1 MSLSLRRLL
10 PALLAAVMACAAAAQ
25 PLAALRL
32 THLSPDA
39 PRMDLV
45 IDQRLFLRDVD
56 YGQVTP
62 YSALPA
68 GQHEISLFPHRLPDG
83 EERSEDAGPRTLE
96 PITILVELEE
106 GMYYTL
112 AVSGFYQRTS
122 GADATGA
129 LAIAVEPSG
138 ATLSVSGPRGFSRR
152 FEGEEM
158 LEGLE
163 PGDYRIRAEHEGHQA
178 ATFEI
183 AVREEEVATVSIS
196 LQEGE
201 GDLTDAGPEV
211 ASEGAAAAWRPVEL
225 HAFRDDLSQAPPP
238 GGSRIRLIHLSP
250 TTLPVDLLAISSD
263 GGGEPV
269 VLATALSFPNASAYG
284 RLPGREFTLQIR
296 LAGTD
301 AILAQIP
308 ALTIDAGGVYTL
320 FLVREP
326 EDNYLRL
333 IPAVDLL
340 LSVRH

>member
-1 MSLSLRRLL
+1 MRRVILAIL
-10 PALLAAVMACAAAAQ
+10 ALLAVCSAVAQ

-45 IDQRLFLRDVD
+45 IDHRLFLRDVA

-62 YSALPA
+62 YSSLPA
-68 GQHEISLFPHRLPDG
+68 GQHEISVIPHRLPDAAAQA
-83 EERSEDAGPRTLE
+83 EDEGPRSLE
-96 PITILVELEE
+96 PITILVELDE

-122 GADATGA
+122 GAAATGA
-129 LAIAVEPSG
+129 LAIAVEPSD
-138 ATLSVSGPRGFSRR
+138 ATLVVSGPRGFSRR

-158 LEGLE
+158 LDGLE
-163 PGDYRIRAEHEGHQA
+163 PGDYRIRAEHEGHRA

-183 AVREEEVATVSIS
+183 SVREAEVATVSIS

-201 GDLTDAGPEV
+201 GDLTDAGPQV
-211 ASEGAAAAWRPVEL
+211 ASGGAAAAWRPVEL
-225 HAFRDDLSQAPPP
+225 HAFRDDLSAAPPP
-238 GGSRIRLIHLSP
+238 GGSRVRLIHLSP
-250 TTLPVDLLAISSD
+250 TTLSVDLLAIASD

-269 VLATALSFPNASAYG
+269 VLATGLSFPNASAYT

-308 ALTIDAGGVYTL
+308 ALTIEAGGVYTL